1 MVGHCGWNLQDY
13 TGPAGKWRI
22 SSPRALGRVAAAH
35 PCFANCGLQLPVL
48 ALLARA
54 GGSVGGVKLCAISLR
69 RSRRDSP
76 TRSNTWVHA
85 SRSFSSAVA
94 AIREIISPYLL

>member
-1 MVGHCGWNLQDY
+1 MVGHCGWDLQDY

-22 SSPRALGRVAAAH
+22 SSPRALGGGGAAH

-48 ALLARA
+48 ALLARV
-54 GGSVGGVKLCAISLR
+54 GGSVGGVKFWTISLR

-76 TRSNTWVHA
+76 TRSDTCVHA
-85 SRSFSSAVA
+85 SRSFSSGVA
-94 AIREIISPYLL
+94 AIREIISRDR